1 MPAIDLSNPSEQQ
14 IRWSLFLGI
23 LLWFLHLVVVHALI
37 SVSCKWGGLTV
48 PVGGLSALQ
57 LVEVVIHLLT
67 VLLFLF
73 LIYLPWRQWRN
84 FQTERP
90 VTNPDLMRDTEEYTR
105 PLMAF
110 IAMGLNAFLALYT
123 IASFVPTFALKACGQ
138 A

>member
-57 LVEVVIHLLT
+57 LVEAVIHLIT

-90 VTNPDLMRDTEEYTR
+90 VTNPDLMRDT
-105 PLMAF
+105 
-110 IAMGLNAFLALYT
+110 
-123 IASFVPTFALKACGQ
+123 
-138 A
+138 

>member
-1 MPAIDLSNPSEQQ
+1 MPAIDLSKPNEQQ
-14 IRWSLFLGI
+14 TRWSLVLGTI
-23 LLWFLHLVVVHALI
+23 LWFVHLVVVHALI

-48 PVGGLSALQ
+48 PVGGLSGLQ
-57 LVEVVIHLLT
+57 IVEAVIHLIT
-67 VLLFLF
+67 VILFGF
-73 LIYLPWRQWRN
+73 LIYLPWRQWRS
-84 FQTERP
+84 FQTETP
-90 VTNPDLMRDTEEYTR
+90 TTNPDLMRNTEEYTR